1 MTPLARIA
9 LLLVGAAVALAAVLV
24 LRDDNTTGASPIV
37 ERPAPLAPRSAP
49 TIEAP
54 RAGSDVPDL
63 KAERTV
69 RPPRTIPAPLEPTP
83 PPRTQPVPQPTPKT
97 PPPVVDDG
105 PIISGGG
112 DD

>member
-9 LLLVGAAVALAAVLV
+9 LLLVGAAVALAAILV
-24 LRDDNTTGASPIV
+24 FRDDNSTGATPIV

-54 RAGSDVPDL
+54 RGGRDVPGL
-63 KAERTV
+63 KAEPTA
-69 RPPRTIPAPLEPTP
+69 RPPRTVPAPLEPTP
-83 PPRTQPVPQPTPKT
+83 PPRSQPAPRPTPKT
-97 PPPVVDDG
+97 PPPVIDDG